1 MPSGAVGLYKSQDV
15 SSSFI
20 WYTPTKYC
28 LIVVKSKL
36 DELPQVPYHPNTYL
50 AYLHT
55 VELRP

>member
-50 AYLHT
+50 GLSAYS
-55 VELRP
+55 